1 MASCRGTA
9 LAKRESAWVMDTA
22 RTVDFSMSLSATSL
36 DSASIA
42 IWLMVV
48 SHFDVDLADFLP
60 HLVTTG
66 AGFPRRNS
74 DTGLARSAPG

>member
-1 MASCRGTA
+1 MVRRKPNEG
-9 LAKRESAWVMDTA
+9 LLWVMDTA

-42 IWLMVV
+42 IWLMDV

-66 AGFPRRNS
+66 DGFQRQNS
-74 DTGLARSAPG
+74 DTGLAPSAPG

>member
-1 MASCRGTA
+1 
-9 LAKRESAWVMDTA
+9 MDTA

-48 SHFDVDLADFLP
+48 SHFDFDLADFLP

-66 AGFPRRNS
+66 AGFQR
-74 DTGLARSAPG
+74 